1 MIYDLDPE
9 TRMTVFSTAF
19 RDFDGIVED
28 VLKNNPEE
36 FYENLPWIEV
46 AKMFYLNGYIHG
58 AGEYMENPE
67 FAEAIKLFTDEI
79 AYQKKYNNN
88 D

>member
-28 VLKNNPEE
+28 VLKDNPKE

-46 AKMFYLNGYIHG
+46 AKMFYLN
-58 AGEYMENPE
+58 
-67 FAEAIKLFTDEI
+67 
-79 AYQKKYNNN
+79 
-88 D
+88 

>member
-28 VLKNNPEE
+28 VLKDNPKE
-36 FYENLPWIEV
+36 FYENLPWIKV
-46 AKMFYLNGYIHG
+46 AKMFYMNGYIHG
-58 AGEYMENPE
+58 AGECVENPK
-67 FAEAIKLFTDEI
+67 FKEAIEMMACEI
-79 AYQKKYNNN
+79 EYQKKYKKK
-88 D
+88 

>member
-28 VLKNNPEE
+28 VLKEL
-36 FYENLPWIEV
+36 FYIFLD
-46 AKMFYLNGYIHG
+46 
-58 AGEYMENPE
+58 
-67 FAEAIKLFTDEI
+67 FTCI
-79 AYQKKYNNN
+79 
-88 D
+88 